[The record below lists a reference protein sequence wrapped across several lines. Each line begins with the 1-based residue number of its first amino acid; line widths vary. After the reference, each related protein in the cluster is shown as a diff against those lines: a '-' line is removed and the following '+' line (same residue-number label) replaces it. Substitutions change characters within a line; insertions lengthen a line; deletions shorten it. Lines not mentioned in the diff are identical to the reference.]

1 MSIRQSSVLAL
12 PALLACAMGG
22 WGQRTGP
29 IQPREKPPL
38 EKPPIPEEEIIRRFA
53 EKEAEFRLARDE
65 YSYKQTVLVREFRED
80 GSPGGE
86 FRRNSEVI
94 FLPSGERFEKVTF
107 EPPSTLQRLTITRE
121 DMHDIESIQPFV
133 LTTED
138 LPKYV
143 IEYQGREKVDELTTY
158 VFSVRPKK
166 IEKGQRYFDGM
177 IWVDDED
184 LQIVKTRG
192 KAVPDIR
199 GRGQE
204 NLFPVFETY
213 RENIDGKYW
222 FPTYTEADDVLQFS
236 TRPVRLKIVV
246 RYRDYKKRDVTVRI
260 LEDKSA
266 PKPPEP

>member
-1 MSIRQSSVLAL
+1 MVS
-12 PALLACAMGG
+12 LLVTPVVA
-22 WGQRTGP
+22 QRTGP

-38 EKPPIPEEEIIRRFA
+38 ERPPIPVEEIIHRFA
-53 EKEAEFRLARDE
+53 EKELEFRLARDE
-65 YSYKQTVLVREFRED
+65 YSYKQTVLVREYRED

-94 FLPSGERFEKVTF
+94 FLSDGERFERVTY
-107 EPPSTLQRLTITRE
+107 EPPPTLRMLTVSPE
-121 DMHDIESIQPFV
+121 DMHDLENIQPFV

-138 LPKYV
+138 LPKYS

-158 VFSVRPKK
+158 VFHVRPKR
-166 IEKGQRYFDGM
+166 IEKGQRYFEGT
-177 IWVDDED
+177 IWVDDVD

-199 GRGQE
+199 NGGQE

-222 FPTYTEADDVLQFS
+222 FPTYTAADDVLQFS
-236 TRPVRLKIVV
+236 RAPIRMKIIV
-246 RYRDYKKRDVTVRI
+246 RYKDYKKRDVTVRI
-260 LEDKSA
+260 LEDKSP